1 VSNVVLD
8 ASALLALLNRE
19 TGAEQVEASLGDA
32 CIGAVNLSECLARLA
47 DSGVPEKTAWEIVS
61 SLELEVVPFNAG
73 HAREA
78 ARLKPLTRK
87 QGLSLGDRACLALA
101 RLTKR
106 PVLTAD
112 RSWKTL
118 DVDVQVRVIRG

>member
-1 VSNVVLD
+1 VLD

-19 TGAEQVEASLGDA
+19 AGADAVEAVLGEA
-32 CIGAVNLSECLARLA
+32 CIGAVNLAECLAKLA
-47 DSGVPEKTAWEIVS
+47 ESGVPEKTAWEIVA
-61 SLELEVVPFNAG
+61 SLELDVVPFNAG
-73 HAREA
+73 HARET

-87 QGLSLGDRACLALA
+87 QGLSPGDRACLALA

-118 DVDVQVRVIRG
+118 DVGTEIRIIRGA